1 MPITPPLSLNAHC
14 IVVGGGCFGLSTA
27 LALVGRGYHV
37 TVFDRL
43 SIPAIDAAST
53 DINKAVRSDY
63 GRDILYQRLADRA
76 ILRWHEWNA
85 EYAKLPNTASGRHLF
100 YPHGV
105 LHISRLPQGFP
116 TYLADNVQSITSGGH
131 GDALIL
137 FDSHE
142 EVAARYPAFA
152 GSQLHITKAYIN
164 MRAGW
169 CDSSRAIAF
178 AYGRAREAGVR
189 FVVGGE
195 KGTLERVW
203 EEEKEGGGKKA
214 VGIVT
219 KDGEKHRA
227 DLVVMATG
235 AWSGGVVPGLEG
247 ILKATGQAVIHLKI
261 PEELMGKYG
270 AGPMPV
276 WNVDITTSGFYGF
289 AANHD
294 GILKIGK
301 HGGGYLNPQ
310 GDAGAGVSLPRTV
323 VDSPADTIP
332 RDALV
337 EFRAFLADVFPEL
350 AGLDV
355 VKTRMCWCVLG
366 GGEEVVWGCSFVM
379 LIWDIAGPVAF
390 YRYTDT
396 FDGNFLI
403 CHHPQIEGLFVA
415 TGGSGHGMKFITVLG
430 DEIADIIEGKVN
442 EYAEL
447 WKWRMPLEVE
457 TVKKESAR
465 LVEGVKVLGESVMA
479 SAEDLKEGNTNTSLR
494 TVAFCAHGHVRY
506 GIITC
511 IKHDPKADIPTIP
524 PPRPTPFAQNPHM
537 SDDIVFPLS
546 VLSSTTGG
554 GYGDNGSGAKLG
566 STAVGIAAFFAFGG
580 IVISLGS
587 IWYHLKNY
595 RKPNLQRQVIRILW
609 MVPIYGISSVIS
621 LVSLQTAFY
630 VDTFRDIYEA
640 FVIYAF
646 FTLLL
651 DRLGGER
658 ALLTM
663 LHQRPP
669 THNVFPGNLWRRE
682 IFVGDPYTFLFVKR
696 GILQFVY
703 VKPVLAIFT
712 MLLKAT
718 GNYNEGD
725 ISWTS
730 GWAWLTFWYNLSV
743 CLSLWCLVVF
753 FYATKDDLRD
763 FRPLPKFLSV
773 KSVIFFSFW
782 QSLIIALLVALGLI
796 REYSHDRTLEPIRLA
811 SIIGIRCSHVL
822 RTRFLLSHTAS
833 GESSEHLAVA
843 IQDFLICLEM
853 IPFAV
858 AHSYAFSYEDYV
870 NTTIHSARMQIFYAI
885 RDSVGLKDVVQDT
898 IDTLGGTRFNYRTFE
913 PSEGVPYMGSS
924 RTSRIMAGLR
934 YSASGASKRWVEPA
948 PRTRYYQPPS
958 DYLHR
963 PDDDDEDALEFDDP
977 NPQDE
982 VEAFY
987 EASRKMMFGDY
998 NFPIVDFRAPLA
1010 RMGTTRFGYHGA
1022 RSNTYGA
1029 VEEGTL
1035 RAAPQPTPT
1044 WSSGG
1049 SRAAKGKGKDGDR
1062 GVEARPGALV
1072 REGCVDV
1079 IVDTGRGNYK
1089 LNYHS
1094 SPSPTPVPRSGTVS
1108 PTPGAIPTPSSR
1120 TLDGYTLPTSSASSY
1135 DRRRVIHDEVQT
1147 QDDSDDDNG
1156 VPSPY
1161 DISKRTS
1168 AYADDVHVHAASP
1181 KSYGAGAE
1189 TWSALGGARERTES
1203 RNEEWFVPAR
1213 EEEERLLPG
1222 EEEGERAAWKGVFDV

>member
-152 GSQLHITKAYIN
+152 GSQLPITKAYIN

-332 RDALV
+332 RDVLV

-350 AGLDV
+350 AGAI
-355 VKTRMCWCVLG
+355 RCHG
-366 GGEEVVWGCSFVM
+366 GYVYHVICL
-379 LIWDIAGPVAF
+379 LITP
-390 YRYTDT
+390 T
-396 FDGNFLI
+396 LI
-403 CHHPQIEGLFVA
+403 LHPNAHALSP
-415 TGGSGHGMKFITVLG
+415 TPSTGSGHGMKFITVLG
-430 DEIADIIEGKVN
+430 DEIADIIE
-442 EYAEL
+442 
-447 WKWRMPLEVE
+447 
-457 TVKKESAR
+457 
-465 LVEGVKVLGESVMA
+465 
-479 SAEDLKEGNTNTSLR
+479 EGNTNTSLR

-524 PPRPTPFAQNPHM
+524 PPRLTPFAQNPHM

-730 GWAWLTFWYNLSV
+730 GWAWLTF
-743 CLSLWCLVVF
+743 C
-753 FYATKDDLRD
+753 
-763 FRPLPKFLSV
+763 PLPKFLSV